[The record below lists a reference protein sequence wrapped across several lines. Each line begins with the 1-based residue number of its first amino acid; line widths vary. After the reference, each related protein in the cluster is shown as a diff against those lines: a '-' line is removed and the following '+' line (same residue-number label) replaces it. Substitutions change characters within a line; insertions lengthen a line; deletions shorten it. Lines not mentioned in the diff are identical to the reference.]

1 MLHVSEAEAKR
12 HFTRMENHSKR
23 VKEKAAA
30 DERKRKEKEENV
42 LTFLH
47 KHSGEFDKLK
57 EEIEQPD
64 KNQKREKFRNDDK
77 FALILSN
84 MTYDKARTTMH
95 DLPAVKDD
103 HKNMIQSTKMLQ
115 VPDENIYQAEE
126 FKYDEIEEITSN
138 LTHQI
143 YSRTRPLGMQTGILG
158 G

>member
-64 KNQKREKFRNDDK
+64 KNQKREKFRNEDK

-126 FKYDEIEEITSN
+126 FKYDEID
-138 LTHQI
+138 
-143 YSRTRPLGMQTGILG
+143 
-158 G
+158 